1 MKTIIRKIETICE
14 RWYKLKSLSEWTDT
28 HQIIFCSIFFME
40 NAYFKKIKN
49 LKKFENII
57 LSIKNFKNK
66 LRSIL
71 LPWKK

>member
-1 MKTIIRKIETICE
+1 
-14 RWYKLKSLSEWTDT
+14 
-28 HQIIFCSIFFME
+28 ME

-66 LRSIL
+66 LKSIL
-71 LPWKK
+71 LLGKNKL